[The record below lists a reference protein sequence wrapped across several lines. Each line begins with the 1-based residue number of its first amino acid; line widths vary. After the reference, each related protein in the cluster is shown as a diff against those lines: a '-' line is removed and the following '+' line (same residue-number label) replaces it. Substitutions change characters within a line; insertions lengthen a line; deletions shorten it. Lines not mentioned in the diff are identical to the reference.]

1 MTWHC
6 YLNYCFFVLFI
17 VIISGCQVLGL
28 FDYFA
33 NRTTTEPMN
42 TDEMMQCFLDY
53 FMDQVFTV
61 GQQFVFRFENKP
73 LLLLVV
79 TSIDGKLE
87 LSTRLCCIFYLQDW
101 FSKSDT
107 DNEFSS
113 KTSFH
118 WFTYCNTCLKST
130 CPPSRH
136 LYIDVKG
143 PAAK

>member
-1 MTWHC
+1 MSWHC

-17 VIISGCQVLGL
+17 VIISVCKVLGL
-28 FDYFA
+28 FYCFV

-79 TSIDGKLE
+79 TSIDGTFE
-87 LSTRLCCIFYLQDW
+87 LSTRLRRTLPFLSAGLV
-101 FSKSDT
+101 FEK
-107 DNEFSS
+107 
-113 KTSFH
+113 
-118 WFTYCNTCLKST
+118 
-130 CPPSRH
+130 
-136 LYIDVKG
+136 
-143 PAAK
+143 